1 MVTRT
6 LSIDKNS
13 LDAMTITSF
22 SNIMGLIHLFD
33 SGNADIDNELQQ
45 VENKIRKLESASAD
59 LVVPFQHRAA
69 AYYLLA
75 RYRAQ
80 HRQDSTTAVNSAHA
94 ALQECRKRSGE
105 PDAAC
110 TALHAQ
116 LAALQAELARDRGEA
131 ETAEATALSQAAQ
144 AAELAGNDSD
154 VRLAVAETY
163 WRIARLR
170 WRRGRASPS
179 ELAAGDRVLSP
190 VLVRAPTWGRAQVV
204 HAGLATLRALSSVS
218 TDERLRWAGVAQAA
232 AGAAVSGNPHL
243 RHSYHE
249 AFADLA
255 TISPLAPAP
264 MGRP

>member
-1 MVTRT
+1 MRT
-6 LSIDKNS
+6 
-13 LDAMTITSF
+13 
-22 SNIMGLIHLFD
+22 
-33 SGNADIDNELQQ
+33 
-45 VENKIRKLESASAD
+45 SASA
-59 LVVPFQHRAA
+59 
-69 AYYLLA
+69 
-75 RYRAQ
+75 
-80 HRQDSTTAVNSAHA
+80 A
-94 ALQECRKRSGE
+94 ALIPLLSFMASLGCVGQQRCETE
-105 PDAAC
+105 TP
-110 TALHAQ
+110 
-116 LAALQAELARDRGEA
+116 A
-131 ETAEATALSQAAQ
+131 ETAEDTALSQAAQ

-170 WRRGRASPS
+170 WRRGRASPN

-218 TDERLRWAGVAQAA
+218 TDERLRWAGAAQAA

-255 TISPLAPAP
+255 AISPLPAP
-264 MGRP
+264 PAASR